1 MKSKTVL
8 LTCLAASLSASLAV
22 TGCSSSEAAA
32 ATWPAVKSPIKKDPV
47 IESKIDE
54 WLAKMSIEQKV
65 GQMIQ
70 AEIKSISPDD
80 AAKYHIGSILNG
92 GGSWPTDKAD
102 GPLGLSLIH
111 ISEPTRPY

>member
-1 MKSKTVL
+1 MAA
-8 LTCLAASLSASLAV
+8 TCVTL
-22 TGCSSSEAAA
+22 TGCSSSEAEA
-32 ATWPAVKSPIKKDPV
+32 ATWPSVKSPIELDAS
-47 IESKIDE
+47 IESKIDD
-54 WLAKMSIEQKV
+54 WLEKMSLEQKV

-102 GPLGLSLIH
+102 GPLGACLLYTSPSPRDATLSRMP
-111 ISEPTRPY
+111 SSA